1 MKRRHLGAWL
11 VAFNALLVG
20 CGGGDEAP
28 PPPGA
33 RASISVDANV
43 VSIVTTQTGP
53 AVVYTLTLTLADP
66 PPDGV
71 YVDYPYSSNAIQ
83 SVTLVPINASSAE
96 LDVAFK
102 PGSSLPVGVYTDT
115 INVAVCRDN
124 ACKNHVSGSPF
135 TVTTSYT
142 VAAVGMASAEA
153 PAVKRSSSTG
163 AAHGWARARVRV
175 DGGPGRL

>member
-1 MKRRHLGAWL
+1 MKRQYLGAWL
-11 VAFNALLVG
+11 VAFSALLVG

-33 RASISVDANV
+33 LASISVDANA
-43 VSIVTTQTGP
+43 VSILTTRTAP

-71 YVDYPYSSNAIQ
+71 YVDYPYSSNAIE
-83 SVTLVPINASSAE
+83 SVELFPVNAASAE
-96 LDVAFK
+96 LDIVFK
-102 PGSSLPVGVYTDT
+102 PGSSLPVGLYIDT

-124 ACKNHVSGSPF
+124 ACKSHVSGSPF

-142 VAAVGMASAEA
+142 VAAVGMASVEA

-163 AAHGWARARVRV
+163 TAHGWLRARVHV
-175 DGGPGRL
+175 GGGEGRP

>member
-1 MKRRHLGAWL
+1 MKRRHFGAWL

-20 CGGGDEAP
+20 CGGGDEGP

-33 RASISVDANV
+33 RASISVDTNV
-43 VSIVTTQTGP
+43 VSIVTSRTGP

-71 YVDYPYSSNAIQ
+71 YVDYPHSSNAIE
-83 SVTLVPINASSAE
+83 SVELFPLNASTAE
-96 LDVAFK
+96 LDVVFK
-102 PGSSLPVGVYTDT
+102 PGSSLAPGLYIDT

-124 ACKNHVSGSPF
+124 ACNSHVSGSPF

-142 VAAVGMASAEA
+142 VSAVGVASVEA
-153 PAVKRSSSTG
+153 PAMKRSSSAG
-163 AAHGWARARVRV
+163 ATRGWFRATSSVVQR
-175 DGGPGRL
+175 

>member
-1 MKRRHLGAWL
+1 MKRQHLGAWL

-28 PPPGA
+28 PAGA
-33 RASISVDANV
+33 RASVSVDTNF
-43 VSIVTTQTGP
+43 VSIVTTRAAP

-66 PPDGV
+66 PPNGV

-83 SVTLVPINASSAE
+83 SVSLVPINASSAE
-96 LDVAFK
+96 LDVVFK
-102 PGSSLPVGVYTDT
+102 PGSSLAVGVYIDT

-124 ACKNHVSGSPF
+124 ACNSHVSGSPF

-142 VAAVGMASAEA
+142 VSAVGVASVEA

-163 AAHGWARARVRV
+163 AAHGWVRARVRV